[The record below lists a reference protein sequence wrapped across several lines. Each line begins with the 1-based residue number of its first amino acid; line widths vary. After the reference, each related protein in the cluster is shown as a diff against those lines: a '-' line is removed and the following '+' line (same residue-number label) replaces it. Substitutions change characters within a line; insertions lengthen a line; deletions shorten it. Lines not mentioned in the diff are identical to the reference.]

1 LTKGISIVD
10 VAREAGV
17 SIATASRVINKSSHP
32 VSEATALRVLKA
44 VERLGYSPSALA
56 RALVSQHSGIIG
68 VLVGDNADPYFA
80 AIVRGIHTAARQHG
94 YLIIVCNTLRCAEM
108 ELDYVSLLTQYRAD
122 GILFVSGA
130 LMDSHHTEALTALVD
145 RYRKRG
151 GHIVALTEHFLN
163 APRISVDNRKASYD
177 MTAFLIGLG
186 HRRIGYVRGPAN
198 LRTALLREEGFCDA
212 LLDAGLP
219 LRGEC
224 VVDGDFTFEG
234 GSAAM
239 NRLLDLPER
248 PTAVFA
254 ANDMAAI
261 GCVVAAQ
268 QRGLHVPQD
277 VSVAGMDDIQPALF
291 VNPPLTTVSV
301 PMTDMGAQAAS
312 LLFELVAGQ
321 EVPEATIMPHALI
334 VRGTTGPPPVP

>member
-1 LTKGISIVD
+1 
-10 VAREAGV
+10 
-17 SIATASRVINKSSHP
+17 
-32 VSEATALRVLKA
+32 
-44 VERLGYSPSALA
+44 
-56 RALVSQHSGIIG
+56 
-68 VLVGDNADPYFA
+68 
-80 AIVRGIHTAARQHG
+80 
-94 YLIIVCNTLRCAEM
+94 
-108 ELDYVSLLTQYRAD
+108 
-122 GILFVSGA
+122 
-130 LMDSHHTEALTALVD
+130 
-145 RYRKRG
+145 
-151 GHIVALTEHFLN
+151 
-163 APRISVDNRKASYD
+163 
-177 MTAFLIGLG
+177 
-186 HRRIGYVRGPAN
+186 
-198 LRTALLREEGFCDA
+198 
-212 LLDAGLP
+212 
-219 LRGEC
+219 
-224 VVDGDFTFEG
+224 
-234 GSAAM
+234 M

>member
-1 LTKGISIVD
+1 LRKGISIVD

-17 SIATASRVINKSSHP
+17 SIATVSRVINKSDHP
-32 VSEATALRVLKA
+32 VSETTALRVLKA
-44 VERLGYSPSALA
+44 AERLGYSPSALA
-56 RALVSQHSGIIG
+56 RALVRQHSGIIG

-80 AIVRGIHTAARQHG
+80 TIVRGIHTAACQHG
-94 YLIIVCNTLRCAEM
+94 YLIIVCNTLRCAQM

-122 GILFVSGA
+122 GILLVSGA
-130 LMDSHHTEALTALVD
+130 LTDPHHDEALTALVE

-151 GHIVALTEHFLN
+151 GHVVALTEHFLSV
-163 APRISVDNRKASYD
+163 PRVSVDNRRAGYD

-186 HRRIGYVRGPAN
+186 HRRIGHVRGPAN
-198 LRTALLREEGFCDA
+198 LRTALLREEGFRDA
-212 LLDAGLP
+212 LLDAGLS
-219 LRGEC
+219 LQSEY

-234 GSAAM
+234 GRAAM

-268 QRGLHVPQD
+268 QRGLRVPQD

-291 VNPPLTTVSV
+291 VNPPLTTASV
-301 PMTDMGAQAAS
+301 PMTEMGAQAAS
-312 LLFELVAGQ
+312 LLFALLAGQ
-321 EVPEATIMPHALI
+321 EVPEATVMPHSLI
-334 VRGTTGPPPVP
+334 VRGTTAPPLIL

>member
-1 LTKGISIVD
+1 MAKGVSIVD

-17 SIATASRVINKSSHP
+17 SIATASRVINRSSHP

-44 VERLGYSPSALA
+44 AERLGYSPSALA

-80 AIVRGIHTAARQHG
+80 TIARGIHTAARQHG
-94 YLIIVCNTLRCAEM
+94 YLIIVCNTLRCAQM

-122 GILFVSGA
+122 GILLVSGA
-130 LMDSHHTEALTALVD
+130 LIDPHHTEALTVLVE

-151 GHIVALTEHFLN
+151 GHVVALNEHFLTV
-163 APRISVDNRKASYD
+163 PRVSVDNRKASYD

-186 HRRIGYVRGPAN
+186 HRRIGYVRGPSN
-198 LRTALLREEGFCDA
+198 LRTALLREEGFRDA
-212 LLDAGLP
+212 LLAAGLP
-219 LRGEC
+219 VREEYIA
-224 VVDGDFTFEG
+224 DGDFTFEG

-254 ANDMAAI
+254 ANDMEAI

-268 QRGLHVPQD
+268 QRGLRVPQD
-277 VSVAGMDDIQPALF
+277 VSVAGMDDIQPTLF

-301 PMTDMGAQAAS
+301 PMADMGAQAAS
-312 LLFELVAGQ
+312 LLFELVAGR
-321 EVPEATIMPHALI
+321 EVPETTIMPHSLI
-334 VRGTTGPPPVP
+334 VRGTTGPSPIP